1 MSLID
6 INQLGLDRVATLPP
20 SKIDLLEDGFNSTTE
35 VAIQEVCSQ
44 SSIFAQSVCDNL
56 LRAQPGSGILAPFF
70 ATNLVSTCLGTR
82 YGCCGDGR
90 KGTPRYIS
98 QVTRLNPQG
107 FNCSADIKCIN
118 SAFGCCNGTDIVLRD
133 QAGTNCPKTLSIFDN
148 DDPNDLLQ
156 VLVENTKPDIQSQ
169 LNDTINNIGVENI
182 DNFINNFITSQVSKP
197 DPSNGVLEQS
207 NLLQPLSNLLTQ
219 PNQNQQQTQQQQPNQ
234 NQQQTQ
240 QQQPNQNQQ
249 QQPNQNQQ
257 QTQQQPNQNQQQPNQ
272 NQQQQPNQNQ
282 NLNQQQQ
289 QQNQN
294 LNQQQQQTN
303 QNLNQS
309 EISRLLNNI

>member
-35 VAIQEVCSQ
+35 VAIQQVCSQ

-90 KGTPRYIS
+90 KGSPRYIS

-107 FNCSADIKCIN
+107 FNCSSDIKCIN

-182 DNFINNFITSQVSKP
+182 DNFVNNFITSQVSKSDQP
-197 DPSNGVLEQS
+197 RGVLDQS

-219 PNQNQQQTQQQQPNQ
+219 PNQQQTQQPNQ

-240 QQQPNQNQQ
+240 QPNQNQQ
-249 QQPNQNQQ
+249 QTQQPNQNQQ
-257 QTQQQPNQNQQQPNQ
+257 QTQQTQQTQQPNQ
-272 NQQQQPNQNQ
+272 N
-282 NLNQQQQ
+282 Q

-294 LNQQQQQTN
+294 LNQQQQPN
-303 QNLNQS
+303 QNQTQPQPQSNMLTQTQPQS